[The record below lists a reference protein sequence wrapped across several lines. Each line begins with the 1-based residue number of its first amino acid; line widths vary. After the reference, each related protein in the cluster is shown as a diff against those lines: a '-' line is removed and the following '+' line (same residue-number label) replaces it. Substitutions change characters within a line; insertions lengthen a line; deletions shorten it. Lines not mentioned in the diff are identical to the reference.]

1 VNLTVKLDRAFVYF
15 KKTKRRKDDF
25 REKEK
30 IILIHRTVKFKR
42 CDF

>member
-1 VNLTVKLDRAFVYF
+1 VNLTVKLDRVLLSIL

-30 IILIHRTVKFKR
+30 SKMEEDHMKR
-42 CDF
+42 S